1 MVEDGRL
8 ILSEI
13 TRKWT
18 LKIGKNDSEKNQK
31 NTNSIE
37 RSWSKKHIDNYF
49 SKKAANPEITE

>member
-1 MVEDGRL
+1 MD
-8 ILSEI
+8 I
-13 TRKWT
+13 
-18 LKIGKNDSEKNQK
+18 KNRQKRQRVKSK